1 MNAGDRI
8 AVHFNNKAG
17 VDRISAEQLAER
29 LGADL
34 VEIVEM
40 EPADIVAAAEKA
52 AARGDAIF
60 CVAGGDGTL
69 HSVAN
74 ALAGTETALA
84 CVPVGTINNFAR
96 RHHIDTLEAAASA
109 LRAQDIVSVALGA
122 VDERVFLNT
131 LTFGEYARV
140 VRMRDRM
147 RPYIG
152 KWTAA
157 LVGFIATTLTLRR
170 MRIVLTV
177 ADRVDVMHED
187 VHIVMQALQF
197 LEDLAEQLLFVRHH
211 SSPDWLG

>member
-1 MNAGDRI
+1 MNAGARI
-8 AVHFNNKAG
+8 AVHFNNRAG
-17 VDRISAEQLAER
+17 RDHITAEQLNER
-29 LGADL
+29 LGEDL

-69 HSVAN
+69 HGVAN

-109 LRAQDIVSVALGA
+109 LRAREIVSVALGA
-122 VDERVFLNT
+122 VDDHVFLNT

-147 RPYIG
+147 RPYVG
-152 KWTAA
+152 KWTGA
-157 LVGFIATTLTLRR
+157 LIGF
-170 MRIVLTV
+170 
-177 ADRVDVMHED
+177 
-187 VHIVMQALQF
+187 
-197 LEDLAEQLLFVRHH
+197 
-211 SSPDWLG
+211 